1 MREALEDWDGGISI
15 GGRMITNLRYA
26 DDTTLIAETKN
37 DLIAIMERVKLASEN
52 AGLYLNVGKTK
63 VMMTEDQGEMVVDGK
78 YIEVVSHFIFLGYLI
93 TKDGFC
99 EKEIR
104 RRLAM
109 GRSAMGG
116 QTKIWKDRGIT
127 LRTKSR
133 LVKALVFPI
142 VLYGAESW
150 TMRKLER
157 KMIDSFELWC
167 WRRLLRVTWID
178 RKINV
183 RVIDNIKPEWT
194 LESRVVKAS
203 LFYFGHVIRAGGME
217 YEVMVRR
224 MGGVIEAE
232 GDHGKDG

>member
-1 MREALEDWDGGISI
+1 
-15 GGRMITNLRYA
+15 MITNLRYA

-37 DLIAIMERVKLASEN
+37 DLIAIMERVKLASEK
-52 AGLYLNVGKTK
+52 AGLYLNVGKIK
-63 VMMTEDQGEMVVDGK
+63 VMMTEDQREMVVDRK
-78 YIEVVSHFIFLGYLI
+78 HIEVVSHFIFLGSLI

-116 QTKIWKDRGIT
+116 LTNIWKYRGIT

-150 TMRKLER
+150 TMRK
-157 KMIDSFELWC
+157 MIDAFELWC

-183 RVIDNIKPEWT
+183 
-194 LESRVVKAS
+194 
-203 LFYFGHVIRAGGME
+203 
-217 YEVMVRR
+217 
-224 MGGVIEAE
+224 
-232 GDHGKDG
+232 